1 MTPCIS
7 KGIIFYFFA
16 GRRALLKAPPP
27 PKVSIP
33 PIKKTD
39 INTAAQVAESKRKG
53 RISLERN
60 LKASGIVT
68 KKTGGSLCLKAIDM
82 IKYILDNPCYSQAKG
97 ISICL
102 TVHLRVIK
110 VADLV
115 FRH

>member
-7 KGIIFYFFA
+7 KGIIFYFFV

-68 KKTGGSLCLKAIDM
+68 KKTGPASKHRTLQRASKKSKKISKHAMKIIDTS
-82 IKYILDNPCYSQAKG
+82 KNLVEGY
-97 ISICL
+97 
-102 TVHLRVIK
+102 VHQK
-110 VADLV
+110 KST
-115 FRH
+115 